1 MTDFN
6 PTAAQLAAL
15 ASLTDADLMAPLT
28 FDGAAPEIPA
38 SVLFPVPVER
48 FHGVPEVPAL
58 SELLAQADAIAL
70 ATAITDLP
78 PRSLRVTGV
87 PAGESVSGSLRG
99 NGAKLSNA
107 LRQVVGEHI
116 KTTDDLRYALRVF
129 ASHAVNSL
137 IGNRFRDLLGRSK
150 VAAETVHTD
159 WQDRLRVAAVGELAA
174 IDAAEHLSSEEFQ
187 FLLELVDS
195 NRSGMA
201 QNLAG
206 PAVNVP
212 ALVQGR
218 AQDWRVIAD
227 EWAGAC
233 KSRGNVTFEGPGTAT
248 VGCSYNIE
256 VQPGRGWVLSKYVG
270 QAWVPVEACAIGQD
284 RAVEDRR
291 RIARDCAHAARPA
304 PVIVGGF
311 TDKLRALV

>member
-1 MTDFN
+1 MTAFKT
-6 PTAAQLAAL
+6 PSAAELAKL
-15 ASLTDADLMAPLT
+15 ASLSDADLMAPLS
-28 FDGAAPEIPA
+28 FAGVAPETPTPAPIPA
-38 SVLFPVPVER
+38 ER
-48 FHGVPEVPAL
+48 FGGVPEVPAL
-58 SELLAQADAIAL
+58 ESLLAQADAIAL

-87 PAGESVSGSLRG
+87 PAGETVSGSLRG

-116 KTTDDLRYALRVF
+116 KTADDLRYALRVF
-129 ASHAVNSL
+129 ASHGVNSL
-137 IGNRFRDLLGRSK
+137 IGNRFRDLLGRSR

-159 WQDRLRVAAVGELAA
+159 WQDRLQVAAVGELAA

-187 FLLELVDS
+187 FLLELVDTG
-195 NRSGMA
+195 RAGMA

-206 PAVNVP
+206 PAVNVA
-212 ALVQGR
+212 ALVAGR
-218 AQDWRVIAD
+218 GTDWRVIAG
-227 EWAGAC
+227 EWADTC
-233 KSRGNVTFEGPGTAT
+233 QSRGTVTFEGPGTAT
-248 VGCSYNIE
+248 AGCSYNVE

-311 TDKLRALV
+311 ADKLRGAV